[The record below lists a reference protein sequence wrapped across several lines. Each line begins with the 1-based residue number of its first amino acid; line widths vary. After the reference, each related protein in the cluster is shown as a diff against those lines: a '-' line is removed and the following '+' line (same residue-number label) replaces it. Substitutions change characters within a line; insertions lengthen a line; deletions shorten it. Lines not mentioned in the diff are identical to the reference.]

1 MVYAQGVMKS
11 QKWKSRKWNGA
22 EGFSL
27 TELVV
32 TMAVALVL
40 IGIGMPS
47 FLRAYHSYQLTNAA
61 SQLADILRLT
71 RYEAIQ
77 RNVNT
82 AENCV
87 LKPDAGDPT
96 ITDAFADT
104 NGNGSPDPT
113 EKIILLGN
121 GGSLVAAGGVPGT
134 AGLLAAA
141 KITSAAIAA
150 TPGNFAVGF
159 DSRGALTSGNVT
171 VFYLASGLA
180 PEAGYRAVLLMPAGS
195 IQVWSADING
205 NWGQLR

>member
-11 QKWKSRKWNGA
+11 QKRKSRKWNGA

-82 AENCV
+82 AENCR
-87 LKPDAGDPT
+87 A
-96 ITDAFADT
+96 
-104 NGNGSPDPT
+104 
-113 EKIILLGN
+113 
-121 GGSLVAAGGVPGT
+121 
-134 AGLLAAA
+134 
-141 KITSAAIAA
+141 
-150 TPGNFAVGF
+150 
-159 DSRGALTSGNVT
+159 
-171 VFYLASGLA
+171 
-180 PEAGYRAVLLMPAGS
+180 EAGCG
-195 IQVWSADING
+195 
-205 NWGQLR
+205 